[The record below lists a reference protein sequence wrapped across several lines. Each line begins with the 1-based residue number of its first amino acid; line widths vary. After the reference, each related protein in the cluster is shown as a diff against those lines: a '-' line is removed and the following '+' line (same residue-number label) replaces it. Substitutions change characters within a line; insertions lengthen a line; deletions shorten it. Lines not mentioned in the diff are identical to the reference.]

1 MGTDRASGAPEQ
13 LGEHIAR
20 SARWVTVSTLTASA
34 TTWLAV
40 VALSRVLEKREFGL
54 AALAMLAVAVFQLF
68 QDSGLHAALIQ
79 RREGIRAAADSAA
92 LYAPLA
98 GLALAALCVAGA
110 PLAAR
115 FFHQHEVGPLM
126 RGLAAVFVLR
136 SFAIVPGALIQR
148 ELLFARQALISI
160 GSSFLYLGS
169 ALGLAFAGAG
179 AWSVIGGQLVLAA
192 WVAVGSWVATPYR
205 PNPRRASLH
214 ELRLLLRYGRHIV
227 AGNVVGFVNSNT
239 DPAGVGR
246 LYGPVPLGAYN
257 IGFQTGSQAVTI
269 VTGIANVLVFPAY
282 ARVQGDLVRFRSAYL
297 RSLRFICTISPPI
310 GVGLAAVSSV
320 LIPAV
325 YGNKWNGTGAVGVL
339 AVISFYGI
347 FLSVAA
353 TTGEVFK
360 ASGRPD
366 LFFKMGVFQVALLFA
381 LSGGLYRFGLVGF
394 AGARAGAT
402 FVMSVVALLAAGR
415 ILELPLAAWLRAL
428 QEPLVAAL
436 LMGAGVLGLRLGLAA
451 EFGAAAWQLGPLVAA
466 GVVLYPVAL
475 RLLAPERWREFAA
488 ELERILPLRRLTAPL
503 RRGRRGIPTV
513 DGRTLDDD
521 RGAANPALPTLAAR
535 QPVPAADDAREV
547 RTR

>member
-1 MGTDRASGAPEQ
+1 MDAPAGAPER

-20 SARWVTVSTLTASA
+20 SARWVSASTLIASA

-98 GLALAALCVAGA
+98 GVALAGLCVAA
-110 PLAAR
+110 SPLAAR
-115 FFHQHEVGPLM
+115 FFHQHEVESLM
-126 RGLAAVFVLR
+126 RGLAGVFVLR
-136 SFAIVPGALIQR
+136 SLAIVPGALIQR
-148 ELLFARQALISI
+148 ELLFNRQALISM
-160 GSSFLYLGS
+160 GSSLLYLGS
-169 ALGLAFAGAG
+169 AIGLALAGAG
-179 AWSVIGGQLVLAA
+179 AWSVIGGQLVVAA
-192 WVAVGSWVATPYR
+192 WVAVGSWIATPYR
-205 PNPRRASLH
+205 PDPRRASLR
-214 ELRLLLRYGRHIV
+214 ELRLLLRYGRHMV
-227 AGNVVGFVNSNT
+227 AGNVAGFVNSNT

-282 ARVQGDLVRFRSAYL
+282 ARVQGDLARFRTAYL

-310 GVGLAAVSSV
+310 GVGLAAVSGV

-325 YGNKWNGTGAVGVL
+325 YGSKWNGTGAVGVL

-366 LFFKMGVFQVALLFA
+366 LFFKMGVFQIALLFA
-381 LSGGLYRFGLVGF
+381 FIGALYRFGLVGF

-402 FVMSVVALLAAGR
+402 LVMSVVALVAAGR
-415 ILELPLAAWLRAL
+415 ILELPLVAWVRGAARAVRRRAPDGRRRRRAARRSRRRLR
-428 QEPLVAAL
+428 V
-436 LMGAGVLGLRLGLAA
+436 GGLAA
-451 EFGAAAWQLGPLVAA
+451 RAA
-466 GVVLYPVAL
+466 
-475 RLLAPERWREFAA
+475 
-488 ELERILPLRRLTAPL
+488 
-503 RRGRRGIPTV
+503 RRGRRRPLS
-513 DGRTLDDD
+513 GR
-521 RGAANPALPTLAAR
+521 AAR
-535 QPVPAADDAREV
+535 AGAGAVAGVRCRGGAHRAAPAPRRAPPARWA
-547 RTR
+547 RRGRHLAGR